1 MTTTIVPEYIQ
12 NDWVQLSVTMSLTDQ
27 TVRVYQNETLV
38 NEYVDNS
45 LFQSLE
51 NNLAIT
57 IGKSRDDDLYFK
69 GLIDNFSV
77 YTSTLT
83 NNEIETLYYDTNNSM
98 LDLNTWS
105 HVSALY
111 SSFNNEVS
119 TYLNGQLVYKKS
131 YTPSHIENANNID
144 IGKGFSGEISEV
156 ILAERPFFNSEILY
170 LSSDISRFDKLFPL
184 LNLNITESNTTQ
196 ISDVSG
202 LNNQVSFIGGT
213 PTYVLGYIRGTH
225 ALSVAAD
232 QNIQIA
238 NANITNYDFN
248 NNTLF
253 NICVSVSSFTSDVEL
268 IKTNEFTLSMSSSAI
283 NLIVGANTT
292 SLTIGTIEE
301 NKFIDLIVQISK
313 MQTTLTV
320 IRKDTGAKYVTNYTS
335 TIPKITT
342 ALTCCGTNFVG
353 NLQKLEIFMGHGIEN
368 ELFEKTMYSVYKN
381 DFATPVLFSD
391 MTVVNMVNTDGV
403 ISGMATNNSL
413 LMDLSL
419 PMFLQVEITPS
430 NTPSNTEGIIDI
442 KLNSTMSTYFDI
454 DRIILKDAIGEE
466 VPYDVVVN
474 MNLNRHSDSGSV
486 GNTVWPSNP
495 LHTYGPRVI
504 FMSGSIGDTLFT
516 LTPVRSVASIKFV
529 WYKNYTDR
537 RADMMVSS
545 SDENIVI
552 TAENS
557 VNDNML
563 AESDDN
569 CVISLVGT
577 SNTIQFGFSGTDI
590 ILVTEGTPVSYSS
603 ALVDSSSVDVPI
615 ALFMDDLYLIAYLN
629 GEEITRVSRVMNP
642 TIWNT
647 TITQV
652 GIYSNS
658 TNGTFKNIKVTDKN
672 VYATSSPHTVL
683 SASLFDIIGT
693 VVFKYDFD
701 SASSGV
707 TDKINIVSTQGG
719 TTAPRHILTKNTY
732 TLPLYVECVVKPGNV
747 ANAFGLHVFRLNT
760 NTAVSMHT
768 IGDNTGFV
776 FGISNNQYYYTQSG
790 SVYTNTSTSA
800 NTVNGVEYKL
810 AIYISETDI
819 FLYHNEQLI
828 TTININTDAV
838 FWNNVPV
845 DGGKIGF
852 YSNDA
857 GDTQMRSF
865 VTLKYNPNAANRL
878 IEMSDLIH
886 YDNEQLYYNYNL
898 SDFDRIAFNTT
909 TKETDILGQMHVI
922 SKQKYTLPIFLECEL
937 KTTNSFVGLHLFTI
951 DKSQSTETPI
961 DTEMNGIIWG
971 KGKNTNELYY
981 KICNDVMTSST
992 VDDKLQYFSK
1002 FAIYVDENKIR
1013 LYQDGMLMK
1022 SVQKSDNALFWNNL
1036 DYDKMGYFGI
1046 YGETADCKFRNLTM
1060 SSRDIYYQPDV
1071 SNIHIES
1078 YINVVEQTICI
1089 ADYDFNQS
1097 SGTII
1102 NSLSNGTNGQLNQ
1115 GPGTYPVRETPSY
1128 FENGMSIK
1136 FVRSGWIDIPVAES
1150 WSNLSD
1156 LSLSVWIKPTLDG
1169 NEHTLLDANI
1179 YKIGITSAGNLSF
1192 NLGANGTTITKVIT
1206 VQTVDVSN
1214 VYFIDGVQQDIIN
1227 IQEGN
1232 TYVFDWSSISGHPVR
1247 LSTTSN
1253 GTHSGG
1259 IEYTQGV
1266 IVDAV
1271 HYTTTIIADA
1281 NTPRQLYYYCEY
1293 HGGMGGAINVTNIES
1308 IICTNYTLTSDDW
1321 VHVAITIDSFNKDV
1335 SFYVNNILQ
1344 SSHTIVN
1351 DMSNQLTVG
1360 SDVLQIG
1367 SNYGGS
1373 IDTFKLFKGIISRL
1387 VIYDESVVPT
1397 QTMLNKIPTSEY
1409 THVAAVYESDK
1420 NMISTYVNGEYNVC
1434 YEKYLQDYR
1443 TIGTNN
1449 SNINIGYNDNGKYFD
1464 GYLDDIRIYNKS
1476 LNNTQIKAIYDS
1488 YYKQIWFTNINYNY
1502 SNKVYSVVG
1511 REPSNTPANFSVVSF
1526 IIASIEGVFETEEQL
1541 IDLYSNIGTT
1551 TITDIHPYRKIL
1563 YTTTGNTK
1571 ENITDYIFY
1580 PTISFS
1586 YYYNSVTTTAS
1597 INDLDNVTNL
1607 KFHII
1612 TKSYDDTYLFYNQV
1626 IER

>member
-27 TVRVYQNETLV
+27 TVRIYQNETLV

-57 IGKSRDDDLYFK
+57 IGKSRDDDSYFK

-83 NNEIETLYYDTNNSM
+83 NNEIETLYYDTNKNM

-111 SSFNNEVS
+111 SSFKNEVS

-156 ILAERPFFNSEILY
+156 ILAERPFFNSEISY

-184 LNLNITESNTTQ
+184 LNLNITERNTTQ

-202 LNNQVSFIGGT
+202 LNNQVLFIGGT
-213 PTYVLGYIRGTH
+213 PTYVLGYIRGTYG
-225 ALSVAAD
+225 LSIAAD

-238 NANITNYDFN
+238 NANITNYDF

-313 MQTTLTV
+313 MQSTLTV

-353 NLQKLEIFMGHGIEN
+353 NLQKLEISLGHGIEN
-368 ELFEKTMYSVYKN
+368 ERFEKTMYSVYKN

-391 MTVVNMVNTDGV
+391 MTVDNMVNTDGV
-403 ISGMATNNSL
+403 ISTTSVPGIAGIFTSF
-413 LMDLSL
+413 
-419 PMFLQVEITPS
+419 PIFAQVEITP
-430 NTPSNTEGIIDI
+430 PSINEEYLFMRIGDDIDI
-442 KLNSTMSTYFDI
+442 
-454 DRIILKDAIGEE
+454 G
-466 VPYDVVVN
+466 VQ
-474 MNLNRHSDSGSV
+474 GS
-486 GNTVWPSNP
+486 N
-495 LHTYGPRVI
+495 I
-504 FMSGSIGDTLFT
+504 FLRLEDPWAG
-516 LTPVRSVASIKFV
+516 
-529 WYKNYTDR
+529 
-537 RADMMVSS
+537 
-545 SDENIVI
+545 
-552 TAENS
+552 
-557 VNDNML
+557 
-563 AESDDN
+563 
-569 CVISLVGT
+569 
-577 SNTIQFGFSGTDI
+577 
-590 ILVTEGTPVSYSS
+590 VSYSS
-603 ALVDSSSVDVPI
+603 SLINSGSVDVPFAI
-615 ALFMDDLYLIAYLN
+615 FMDDIHAIFYVK
-629 GEEITRVSRVMNP
+629 GEEITRITRLEYPVF
-642 TIWNT
+642 WNT
-647 TITQV
+647 PPTNV
-652 GIYSNS
+652 GILS
-658 TNGTFKNIKVTDKN
+658 TSLVGTFKNFKVSDKN

-693 VVFKYDFD
+693 TVLKYDLD
-701 SASSGV
+701 SASRGF

-747 ANAFGLHVFRLNT
+747 ANAFGLHVFRLST
-760 NTAVSMHT
+760 NTVLSMHT

-838 FWNNVPV
+838 FWNNVPL

-865 VTLKYNPNAANRL
+865 VTLNYNPNAANRL

-951 DKSQSTETPI
+951 DKSQSTETQI
-961 DTEMNGIIWG
+961 DTEMKGIIWG

-992 VDDKLQYFSK
+992 VDDKLQYFTK

-1097 SGTII
+1097 SGIII

-1128 FENGMSIK
+1128 FDNGMSIK

-1179 YKIGITSAGNLSF
+1179 YKVGITSAGNLSF
-1192 NLGANGTTITKVIT
+1192 KLGANGTTITKVIT

-1214 VYFIDGVQQDIIN
+1214 VYFIDGVQQDIVN

-1232 TYVFDWSSISGHPVR
+1232 TYVFDWSSVSGHPVR

-1271 HYTTTIIADA
+1271 LYTTTIIADA

-1293 HGGMGGAINVTNIES
+1293 HGGMGGAINVTINPNIES
-1308 IICTNYTLTSDDW
+1308 IICTNYTLTSEYW
-1321 VHVAITIDSFNKDV
+1321 VHVAITIDSFNKEV
-1335 SFYVNNILQ
+1335 SFYVNDILQ

-1387 VIYDESVVPT
+1387 VISDESVVPT

-1434 YEKYLQDYR
+1434 YDKYLQDYR

-1511 REPSNTPANFSVVSF
+1511 REPSNTPANFSVESF
-1526 IIASIEGVFETEEQL
+1526 IIASIDGVFETEEQL
-1541 IDLYSNIGTT
+1541 INLYSNIGTT
-1551 TITDIHPYRKIL
+1551 TITDIHPYRKIS

-1580 PTISFS
+1580 PTTILFS